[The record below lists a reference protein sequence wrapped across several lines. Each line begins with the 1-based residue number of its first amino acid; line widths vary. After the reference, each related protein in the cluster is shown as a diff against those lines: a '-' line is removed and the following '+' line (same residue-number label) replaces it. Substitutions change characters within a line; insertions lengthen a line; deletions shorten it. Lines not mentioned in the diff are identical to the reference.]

1 MNHCELYLS
10 CVVVISAPPV
20 LSGRNLKENMLP
32 ISFDI
37 FDAMKEALSAS
48 SSMLASVPANGSSPG
63 DI

>member
-37 FDAMKEALSAS
+37 FDWTCTAYRGYTSILT
-48 SSMLASVPANGSSPG
+48 LRNGT
-63 DI
+63 